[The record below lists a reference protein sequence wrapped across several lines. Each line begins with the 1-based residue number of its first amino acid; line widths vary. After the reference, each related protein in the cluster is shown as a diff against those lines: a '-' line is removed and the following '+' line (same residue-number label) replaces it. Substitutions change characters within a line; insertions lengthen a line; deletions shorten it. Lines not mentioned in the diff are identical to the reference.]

1 MQIDI
6 EYSTYLEIM
15 NNTLSLITM
24 MEREGLETKK
34 LWGLLKCLR
43 GMLKKQHGIAIKV
56 DKDSLGD
63 YFLRCT
69 SDNRF

>member
-6 EYSTYLEIM
+6 EYSTFLEIM
-15 NNTLSLITM
+15 NSTLSLITI
-24 MEREGLETKK
+24 MENEGLETQK
-34 LWGLLKCLR
+34 LWELLKCLR
-43 GMLKKQHGIAIKV
+43 GILKKQHGIAIKV

-69 SDNRF
+69 KDNRF

>member
-6 EYSTYLEIM
+6 EYSTFLEIM
-15 NNTLSLITM
+15 NSTLSLITIM
-24 MEREGLETKK
+24 DNEGLETKK

-43 GMLKKQHGIAIKV
+43 GILKKQHGIAIKV

-69 SDNRF
+69 KDNRF

>member
-6 EYSTYLEIM
+6 EYSTFLEIM
-15 NNTLSLITM
+15 NNTLSLITI
-24 MEREGLETKK
+24 MENEGLETKK
-34 LWGLLKCLR
+34 LWGLLKYLR
-43 GMLKKQHGIAIKV
+43 GILKKQHGIAIKV

-69 SDNRF
+69 KDNRF

>member
-6 EYSTYLEIM
+6 EYSIYLEIM

-24 MEREGLETKK
+24 MEHEGLDTKK
-34 LWGLLKCLR
+34 QWGLLKCLR

-69 SDNRF
+69 SDNRV